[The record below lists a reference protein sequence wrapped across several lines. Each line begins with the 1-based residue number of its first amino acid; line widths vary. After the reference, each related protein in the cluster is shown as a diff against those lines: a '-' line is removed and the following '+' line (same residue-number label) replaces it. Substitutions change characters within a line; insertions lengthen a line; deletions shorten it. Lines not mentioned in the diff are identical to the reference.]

1 MMTLKLYRHGE
12 HSEQLITDEL
22 SEIPKQPQDGTN
34 FSGLIK
40 RFDKHTR
47 VHENGMSMG
56 WVTRKYADAVEF
68 TRVADGARGLA
79 FFWVCVFVFGFGGVG
94 SWMLYEVWQN
104 ADMVEYFMSL
114 VLVVMV
120 ITAVTVVPLWGIR
133 LELFAPEDLPV
144 IFDRKHRKVY
154 QITRYTQP
162 GIIGLFQPWPTVAL
176 EYDWDLVDAELHVQT
191 AVGPNMAKRQHSL
204 WFIVRRSVED
214 DTPIDAFALGN
225 PFVLNEGLASAFWEH
240 IRRFMEE
247 GGPHVVRGERLV
259 EMGRPDTMW
268 EGIKQAAHYKGG
280 GLRQWFRDGSLIP
293 WMVILLFPVF
303 GPMIFL
309 SGIGNY
315 LAYKTSTPVQWP
327 QEVLDAVGE
336 PLAG

>member
-1 MMTLKLYRHGE
+1 MKLYRHGE
-12 HSEQLITDEL
+12 HPEQQL
-22 SEIPKQPQDGTN
+22 SADLPEPEVPLQEGAN
-34 FSGLIK
+34 FSGVVK
-40 RFDKHTR
+40 RFDKYAR
-47 VHENGMSMG
+47 AHENGMSMG
-56 WVTRKYADAVEF
+56 WVRQTYVDALEWTRAG
-68 TRVADGARGLA
+68 DGARGLG
-79 FFWVCVFVFGFGGVG
+79 FFSACVSLMIGMSAAWVIGSVWMDADWVEYLISVFG
-94 SWMLYEVWQN
+94 
-104 ADMVEYFMSL
+104 
-114 VLVVMV
+114 VVMV
-120 ITAVTVVPLWGIR
+120 FFAIVVIPLFSIR
-133 LELFAPEDLPV
+133 TELFSPEDLPV

-162 GIIGLFQPWPTVAL
+162 GLKGLFQPWPTVAL
-176 EYDWDLVDAELHVQT
+176 EYDWDLVDAQLNVQT

-204 WFIVRRSVED
+204 WFIVRHSAED
-214 DTPIDAFALGN
+214 DAPIDAFTLGN

-259 EMGRPDTMW
+259 EMGRPETMW

-336 PLAG
+336 PLAGGN